1 MFDFNKEAKK
11 ERFNAHA
18 NLSSGAYNLLIGACL
33 LYGFVVNAL
42 MVKFL
47 SPALLGLNPLI
58 FLIGYFVL
66 CFAGIFMSRS
76 KSPLVSFIGY
86 NFVVVPI
93 GALLAISLPEY
104 NPELILSAII
114 VTGIVVAVMMLLA
127 TLFPNLFARMG
138 TALFIALSVS
148 NLAQFIALLLGYGG
162 NAFNWIFVII
172 FSLYIGFDWYRAQQ
186 FPKTLDNAID
196 CVLDLYLDII
206 NLFLRILEI
215 LSRRKD

>member
-1 MFDFNKEAKK
+1 MFDFKEAKA
-11 ERFNAHA
+11 ERYKAHE
-18 NLSSGAYNLLIGACL
+18 NLSSGTYNLVIGACL
-33 LYGFVVNAL
+33 LYGFAVNAL

-58 FLIGYFVL
+58 LLIGYFVL

-76 KSPLVSFIGY
+76 RSPLVSFIGY

-93 GALLAISLPEY
+93 GALLAISLPAY
-104 NPELILSAII
+104 DPELILTAII

-138 TALFIALSVS
+138 TALFIALTVS
-148 NLAQFIALLLGYGG
+148 LLAQFIAMLLGYGG
-162 NAFNWIFVII
+162 NAFNWIFVVI

-215 LSRRKD
+215 LARRKD